1 MSIPIISAIQRQL
14 NSLTDAESKVAQF
27 IIHHAEDVIYLTV
40 SELALQADS
49 SEATVVRFCKSMGY
63 KGFQD
68 LKINVAKYIVNPQ
81 QIILEDLDVNDTPQ
95 IIKRKVF
102 QSRIQVLSDTLA
114 VLSEKEFERA
124 VNALNAAERIE
135 IYGVG
140 ASAYVAMN
148 LKHQFLKIGFKCG
161 VDLDADTQAMSAS
174 LLGTKDVAIGVSH
187 TGCSKQTIHCLS
199 LAKEVGAT
207 TIAVT
212 NRAKSPIL
220 KVSDIALFTAAKET
234 IYKSEGF
241 ASRIAEITVLDSLL
255 VALSMK
261 RYEKCK
267 SAVYITRCATSDG
280 KI

>member
-1 MSIPIISAIQRQL
+1 MRIPIIAAIQNQL
-14 NSLTDAESKVAQF
+14 SSLTEAESKVAHF
-27 IIHHAEDVIYLTV
+27 IINHVEDVIYLTV
-40 SELALQADS
+40 SELALRSDS

-68 LKINVAKYIVNPQ
+68 FKIKVAKHVVNPQ

-95 IIKRKVF
+95 MVKRKVF
-102 QSRIQVLSDTLA
+102 QSRIQVLSDTMA
-114 VLSEKEFERA
+114 VLSDKEFERA
-124 VNALNAAERIE
+124 VNALNAAGRIE

-148 LKHQFLKIGFKCG
+148 MKHQFLKIGFKCG

-174 LLGTKDVAIGVSH
+174 LLGPQDVAIGISH
-187 TGCSKQTIHCLS
+187 TGGSKQTIRCLS
-199 LAKEVGAT
+199 LAKGVGAT
-207 TIAVT
+207 TIVVT

-255 VALSMK
+255 VALSMN
-261 RYEKCK
+261 RYEDCK
-267 SAVYITRCATSDG
+267 NAVYTTRCATSDG